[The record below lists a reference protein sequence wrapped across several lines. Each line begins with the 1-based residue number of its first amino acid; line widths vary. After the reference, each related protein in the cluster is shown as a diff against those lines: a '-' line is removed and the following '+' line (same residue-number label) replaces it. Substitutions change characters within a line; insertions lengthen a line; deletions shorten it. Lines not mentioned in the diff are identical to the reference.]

1 LVSDRRPRPEV
12 AETVVQLLRRAGLRV
27 VPPTGWESYD
37 ALVLASALVGAE
49 LVTSAHPP
57 GWLQLR
63 LRRFIRPK
71 PALLLAAIISVAA
84 LTDARL
90 AIVLAAAAVANLAL
104 GWWRTGPGVNR
115 VLTSRG
121 TTT

>member
-1 LVSDRRPRPEV
+1 M
-12 AETVVQLLRRAGLRV
+12 
-27 VPPTGWESYD
+27 
-37 ALVLASALVGAE
+37 LASALVGAE

-71 PALLLAAIISVAA
+71 PAMLMAAIISVAA

-115 VLTSRG
+115 VLTSQG